1 MDEQTTPAKSPS
13 QPVAKAR
20 KRNTADTDSIPE
32 TVGTGRTKRGKYTSV
47 ACDDCKRKKLKCI
60 PTADNSNCER
70 CISGGMV
77 CTLGTATVQPP
88 KEKSDKY
95 IQSLNYELSQLR
107 QQVSDLVVVV
117 HELKDQNNRP
127 HNPSTISPNTRDN
140 IVAHSPASARSQV
153 PRQPHFVGPTQS
165 AFGILVGERSLNRIG
180 VPKFDSMP
188 PSGVQSPVAH
198 ETGNPISDLDFWN
211 SCTAND
217 VTRFLVTFQ
226 EEVESVYPF
235 IDIGEYVA
243 QSKEILQILQGRRSL
258 EDEETLCS
266 KDITLAKVAMAT
278 GIVLDEPSKI
288 ELTTAIVD
296 SVETNISSILSPQVD
311 LKEIQ
316 LLAMLSQSIY
326 YFHSGEELLAWRT
339 IGIAAREALEMGL
352 HRKRSLLDNFKDSD
366 SRRLATRV
374 FWCVYVLDRRWSF
387 GTSLSFALVDKDVD
401 PELPKPD
408 EEYLYLQCMVGYGQL
423 CSKIWE
429 AIPPFGS
436 ASQSIPDDTA
446 AALDMQTQDWLESIP
461 SHLRLRHPRLGLAP
475 RAQPRLPHRL
485 RALLYLRG
493 NYVRIL
499 IYRHHLMSTASIAAS
514 PQSAWLVVD
523 IAQDTIQVLV
533 HLHSTTDIYS
543 RQQSAFN
550 YFLLSALAVL
560 FLAVCHA
567 PETFSA
573 PTRRTFSDGV
583 DLVRGLSRHS
593 IVSKRLWKSIRG
605 MLPRIKS
612 FGFPATQVENQGQ
625 IEGDGVGAGGSN
637 GQVPLAHL
645 STVAEEQMCIP
656 AIDNG
661 AFSIGDIV
669 VPEGDLLSS
678 VPDMFQMRNDLLDLF
693 DAIGQGQQFL
703 QPVPGTFT
711 DEEEFA
717 TAAEEG
723 QDISMRFQGLI

>member
-1 MDEQTTPAKSPS
+1 MAPQSPFFFFGTQSLHLTTDMDQQAASEKSPG
-13 QPVAKAR
+13 QPAVKAR
-20 KRNTADTDSIPE
+20 KRNAADAESIPE
-32 TVGTGRTKRGKYTSV
+32 TVATGRSKRGKYTTV
-47 ACDDCKRKKLKCI
+47 ACDDCKKKKLKCI
-60 PTADNSNCER
+60 PTADDRNCER
-70 CISGGMV
+70 CVSGGLS
-77 CTLGTATVQPP
+77 CTFGTTTVQLP
-88 KEKSDKY
+88 KDRSEKY
-95 IQSLNYELSQLR
+95 NQSLVSEISQLR
-107 QQVSDLVVVV
+107 QQVSELIVVV
-117 HELKDQNNRP
+117 HELKQQTQRPQSQNPATVSP
-127 HNPSTISPNTRDN
+127 HTRDN
-140 IVAHSPASARSQV
+140 IAIHSPASARSQV
-153 PRQPHFVGPTQS
+153 PRQPHFVGPTRS

-188 PSGVQSPVAH
+188 PSGAQSPVGPTSD
-198 ETGNPISDLDFWN
+198 EPISDLDFWN
-211 SCTAND
+211 CCTAND
-217 VTRFLVTFQ
+217 VTRYLVTFQ
-226 EEVESVYPF
+226 EEVE
-235 IDIGEYVA
+235 
-243 QSKEILQILQGRRSL
+243 
-258 EDEETLCS
+258 
-266 KDITLAKVAMAT
+266 M
-278 GIVLDEPSKI
+278 
-288 ELTTAIVD
+288 D
-296 SVETNISSILSPQVD
+296 SVQLNLSSILSPQVD

-316 LLAMLSQSIY
+316 LLAMLSIY

-352 HRKRSLLDNFKDSD
+352 HRKRSLLDNFKDTD

-387 GTSLSFALVDKDVD
+387 GTSLSFALVDKDID

-423 CSKIWE
+423 CSRIWE

-446 AALDMQTQDWLESIP
+446 AALDLQTQDWLESIP

-499 IYRHHLMSTASIAAS
+499 IYRHHLMSTDSIAS
-514 PQSAWLVVD
+514 NPQSAWLVVD

-573 PTRRTFSDGV
+573 PCRRTFSDGV

-593 IVSKRLWKSIRG
+593 MVSKRLWKSIRG
-605 MLPRIKS
+605 VIPRIKS
-612 FGFPATQVENQGQ
+612 FGFPTTQNESQEQ
-625 IEGDGVGAGGSN
+625 SEGDGEATGGAN
-637 GQVPLAHL
+637 GQVGPTQLTAA
-645 STVAEEQMCIP
+645 VEEQMP
-656 AIDNG
+656 VPTIDG
-661 AFSIGDIV
+661 EALPFGDIV
-669 VPEGDLLSS
+669 MPEGDFLGS

-703 QPVPGTFT
+703 QPVPGAFT
-711 DEEEFA
+711 HDTDFA
-717 TAAEEG
+717 TTTEETH
-723 QDISMRFQGLI
+723 DISMRFQGLI

>member
-1 MDEQTTPAKSPS
+1 MDEQAESEKSPG
-13 QPVAKAR
+13 QPVVKAK
-20 KRNTADTDSIPE
+20 KRNVADAESIPD
-32 TVGTGRTKRGKYTSV
+32 TAATGRTKRGKYTSV

-60 PTADNSNCER
+60 PTADNNNCER
-70 CISGGMV
+70 CISGGLV
-77 CTLGTATVQPP
+77 CTLGTTTVQPP
-88 KEKSDKY
+88 KDKSDKY
-95 IQSLNYELSQLR
+95 IQSLNHELSQLR

-117 HELKDQNNRP
+117 HELKEQNQRP
-127 HNPSTISPNTRDN
+127 HNPSTISPHTRDN
-140 IVAHSPASARSQV
+140 VVTHSPASARSQV
-153 PRQPHFVGPTQS
+153 PRQPHFVGPTRS

-180 VPKFDSMP
+180 VPTFDSMP
-188 PSGVQSPVAH
+188 PSGAQSPVGL
-198 ETGNPISDLDFWN
+198 ENDNPMSDLDFWN
-211 SCTAND
+211 CCTAND
-217 VTRFLVTFQ
+217 VTRYLVTFQ
-226 EEVESVYPF
+226 EEVENIYPF
-235 IDIGEYVA
+235 TDIGEYIA
-243 QSKEILQILQGRRSL
+243 QSKEILQVIQGARSL
-258 EDEETLCS
+258 ENEEGLCS
-266 KDITLAKVAMAT
+266 KDITLTKIAVAT

-288 ELTTAIVD
+288 ELTTAIID
-296 SVETNISSILSPQVD
+296 SVETNVSSILSSQVD

-316 LLAMLSQSIY
+316 ILTMLSIY

-423 CSKIWE
+423 CSKIWD

-446 AALDMQTQDWLESIP
+446 AALDLQTQDWLESIP

-493 NYVRIL
+493 NYARIL
-499 IYRHHLMSTASIAAS
+499 IHRHHLMSTASIAS
-514 PQSAWLVVD
+514 NPQSAWLVVD

-573 PTRRTFSDGV
+573 PCRRSFSDGV

-593 IVSKRLWKSIRG
+593 AVSKRLWKSIRG
-605 MLPRIKS
+605 MIPRMKS
-612 FGFPATQVENQGQ
+612 FGFPATQDEGQGQ
-625 IEGDGVGAGGSN
+625 NEVDGEVACGVS
-637 GQVPLAHL
+637 GQVRQAQLTAAAEDQMPV
-645 STVAEEQMCIP
+645 STAQNE
-656 AIDNG
+656 
-661 AFSIGDIV
+661 AFPFGDIV
-669 VPEGDLLSS
+669 MPEGDLLSS

-703 QPVPGTFT
+703 QPVPGNFT
-711 DEEEFA
+711 DDEEFN
-717 TAAEEG
+717 TAAQEG
-723 QDISMRFQGLI
+723 HDISMHFQGLI